1 MSAAFLARPE
11 ILVLAPI
18 AVGLFLRLRTAW
30 ADISTIVLE
39 ATSDDA
45 FYYFQIARNIATGHN
60 VTFDGETLTNGFHP
74 LWMVLL
80 TPIYLLSDDQN
91 LPVHLALTLASLL
104 GAGTVF
110 LVYAIVKTLT
120 GNVWASLAAATFYAL
135 HPYLVLESVNG
146 METALTVFMVAL
158 TMWLFLRIACRS
170 ERTSAIHYA
179 WLGVSAGFMVLARTD
194 TVFILPPMLL
204 FLVARER
211 GWHRWTSSLATGG
224 LALLVI
230 APWAIWSLVSFG
242 TVVQVS
248 GVAIA
253 DIDRQDFLAAH
264 GSSFMTQLEHAWD
277 LTKDAF
283 FDQLPHLYFVPRG
296 APRIPIL
303 LTAAGLLAAMLLA
316 PLTPQRRQ
324 ATRQLG
330 LLLVPTVGIVA
341 ALLFHSA
348 IRWHVREWY
357 FAPVALVGAA
367 SLGILVNYVHDAL
380 RGTYLAWRIDRQE
393 QGSARRELPAGSP
406 ARPHWRGPAIA
417 ALYGC
422 VVLALVALYGS
433 QHSERWAHDL
443 PHRLNMLEA
452 ARWIGE
458 NTDSEAR
465 VGSLNAGIIGYFS
478 GRTVINLDGV
488 VNEEAYEARRDG
500 RLVEYVHAK
509 EITYLVDLQDTF
521 ASISRSEDLFSSFKR
536 VITIGRPVYYFG
548 GGLVDVL
555 ERLPDSAAASSESAG
570 SRTLFGRTLGLQ
582 VCASSE
588 APGEQG

>member
-1 MSAAFLARPE
+1 MTAIARDTRGLVTATLLARPE
-11 ILVLAPI
+11 ILVLVPI
-18 AVGLFLRLRTAW
+18 AVGLFLRLRKAW

-39 ATSDDA
+39 ATPDDA
-45 FYYFQIARNIATGHN
+45 FYYLQIARNVATGHN

-91 LPVHLALTLASLL
+91 LSVHLALTLASLL
-104 GAGTVF
+104 SAGTVF
-110 LVYAIVKTLT
+110 FVYAIVKTLT

-170 ERTSAIHYA
+170 ERMSTVHYA

-194 TVFILPPMLL
+194 TVFILASMLL
-204 FLVARER
+204 FLVVRER
-211 GWHRWTSSLATGG
+211 EWRRWPGPLAAGG
-224 LALLVI
+224 LALLVV

-253 DIDRQDFLAAH
+253 DIDRQDFLAAN
-264 GSSFMTQLEHAWD
+264 GSSLMTQVDHAWD
-277 LTKDAF
+277 LTNDAF
-283 FDQLPHLYFVPRG
+283 FDQLPQLYFVPRG
-296 APRIPIL
+296 GPRIPIL

-316 PLTPQRRQ
+316 PLAPQRRQ
-324 ATRQLG
+324 ATRQIG

-357 FAPVALVGAA
+357 FAPVALVAA
-367 SLGILVNYVHDAL
+367 ALLGILVDYVHGAL
-380 RGTYLAWRIDRQE
+380 RGTRLVWGIDRQE
-393 QGSARRELPAGSP
+393 QGSAGRELPAGSP
-406 ARPHWRGPAIA
+406 ARPQWRAPAIA
-417 ALYGC
+417 ALYGL
-422 VVLALVALYGS
+422 VVIALVALYGS
-433 QHSERWAHDL
+433 QQSERWAHDL
-443 PHRLNMLEA
+443 PHRLNFLEA
-452 ARWIGE
+452 ARWLGE
-458 NTDSEAR
+458 NTDPEAR
-465 VGSLNAGIIGYFS
+465 IGSLNAGIVGYFS

-500 RLVEYVHAK
+500 RLIEYVHAE
-509 EITYLVDLQDTF
+509 EITYLADLQDAFT
-521 ASISRSEDLFSSFKR
+521 SISRTEDLFSSFQR
-536 VITIGRPVYYFG
+536 VTTIGRPVYYFG

-555 ERLPDSAAASSESAG
+555 ERLPDSAAA
-570 SRTLFGRTLGLQ
+570 GRFPVPRRGPTWR
-582 VCASSE
+582 
-588 APGEQG
+588 